1 MATIRRRLW
10 TTAKGEERESWQCDF
25 ADAQGKRRARQF
37 STKKAADQFMVQAR
51 AQVAEGTYSPDSES
65 PTVAAAAAQWL
76 ERCEREQLEP
86 ITIGGY
92 RSLVKTHIAPHLG
105 RRKLSRLT
113 RPMIEGYVDELL
125 ANGLSRVMARRAL
138 GALVSLI
145 GEQQRRGAV
154 AQNVARGVVVRIASR
169 HKKRVA
175 IPSKAEVKT
184 LLDAANGRDRALLV
198 LAIFTGMRISEI
210 RGLRWQDCD
219 LDARILRVRQRADQ
233 GGRIGSLKS
242 AGSRRDIPMAPMV
255 GNTLREWLVESGE
268 RDGLVFPGRKGAPLS
283 HNAVRATLGRA
294 HRFRHFF
301 ASWLIDQNFG
311 PKRVSALLGHSSIAI
326 TFDVYG
332 HLFPQEDDH
341 EKFAAGELALVGR
354 DTVAT

>member
-1 MATIRRRLW
+1 MASIRRRSW
-10 TTAKGEERESWQCDF
+10 TTAGGEERESWQVDF
-25 ADAQGKRRARQF
+25 TDQAGKRRARQF
-37 STKKAADQFMVQAR
+37 PTKKAADQFMVKAR
-51 AQVAEGTYSPDSES
+51 HQVAEGIYSADSES
-65 PTVAAAAAQWL
+65 PTVAAAVATWL

-92 RSLVKTHIAPHLG
+92 RSLVKIHIKPLLG
-105 RRKLSRLT
+105 KRKLSQLT
-113 RPMIEGYVDELL
+113 RPMIEGYVDKLL

-145 GEQQRRGAV
+145 GEAQRRGQV
-154 AQNVARGVVVRIASR
+154 TQNVAKGVVVRIASR
-169 HKKRVA
+169 HKKRAA
-175 IPSKAEVKT
+175 IPSKAEVKA
-184 LLDAANGRDRALLV
+184 LLDSATGRSRALLV

-210 RGLRWQDCD
+210 RGLRWEDCD
-219 LDARILRVRQRADQ
+219 LEKRILRVRQRADQ

-242 AGSRRDIPMAPMV
+242 ASSRRDIPMAPMV
-255 GNTLREWLVESGE
+255 LNALKGWLVESVK
-268 RDGLVFPGRKGAPLS
+268 RDGLVFPGRNGGPLS

-301 ASWLIDQNFG
+301 ASWLIDQGFG
-311 PKRVSALLGHSSIAI
+311 PKRVQALLGHSSIAI

-341 EKFAAGELALVGR
+341 DKFAAGELALVSG
-354 DTVAT
+354 